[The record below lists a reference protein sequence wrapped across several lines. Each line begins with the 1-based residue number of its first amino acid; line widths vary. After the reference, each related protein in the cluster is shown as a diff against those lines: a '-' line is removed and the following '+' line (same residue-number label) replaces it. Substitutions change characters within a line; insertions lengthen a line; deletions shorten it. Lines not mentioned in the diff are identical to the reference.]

1 MKLRKKAKYEIES
14 YKKMFEL
21 REDFVKVLHILKDV
35 YRREEI
41 KKNQNLTDL
50 YIHELQLEQT
60 LKEKGIS
67 F

>member
-41 KKNQNLTDL
+41 KKSQNLVEMNV
-50 YIHELQLEQT
+50 YELQLE
-60 LKEKGIS
+60 
-67 F
+67 